1 MRVTKRSGRV
11 EDVKFDNVTNRIS
24 KLTEGLSN
32 SVDVTK
38 VAQQVFSSIYDGI
51 NTHEID
57 TLSAEICIG
66 MITSDPDYEILA
78 TRITASNIQKRAA
91 NNFHIAMRKLHKAG
105 IVTHEVL
112 EVSSK
117 VKDDIKPERDYDF
130 GYFGLKTLEKGYLQ
144 KIDGEII
151 ETPQYMYMRVAIGIH
166 GHDTERVLETYDA
179 LSKGLFIHATP
190 TLFNAGTPRPQMS
203 SCFVAGTAVFTTN
216 RGPVPIEE
224 VCIGDNVVTH
234 TGSIKP
240 VLQTHKNLLGDRT
253 LFDVKIYKTPGFQV
267 TGNHRFWSIT
277 KEQLHWKDEPQWNS
291 IEHLRVGDWIS
302 IPKTKLN
309 TVYEILDMYELLKDE
324 NGTEHWT
331 YSFEFDG
338 TKMRRLTHFTSE
350 YRPNGITLKG
360 EWFERY
366 IKVDED
372 FAWFIGSWY
381 GDGCITYQRS
391 SAKSK
396 RTPTHRGISFAQNPN
411 NTTFIEKIEK
421 IGCKYLGVHA
431 CISKSKKR
439 NCLSISFNN
448 SAIGNAFNILFG
460 RWSSGKFLWPNM
472 YSWNRNMVSAFIGG
486 LVSTDGCCTLRGNVT
501 VQLTNQP
508 LIKSIFHLSRSVGLD
523 TSLTVGSKPY
533 KDRKQYIGRIQFP
546 WIPEIMKWVYK
557 HYDDNRLYKS
567 ERANT
572 TLEIDGKIFL
582 RINAKTRV
590 KDNLPE
596 FVYTLGV
603 KDDHSYT
610 VQGVIAENC
619 FLIANKED
627 SIDGIYDTVK
637 ECARISKWAGG
648 IGLHIHDVR
657 ANKSHIRGTNGT
669 SDGIIPMLR
678 VYNSTARY
686 VNQAG
691 RRKGS
696 IAVYL
701 EPWHA
706 DILDFLEIRLNQ
718 GDEEARC
725 RDLFSAMWI
734 PDLFM
739 KRVES
744 GGNWSLFCPDQA
756 KGLSDVYGKEFEDLY
771 EKYEAEGLARKV
783 VPASEVWKAIIKSQS
798 ETGTPYMLYKDAC
811 NEKSNH
817 KHVGTIKSS
826 NLCVA
831 PETKILTSKGQ
842 QIISELVDQ
851 DVEVWNG
858 DEFSNV
864 TIRQTGKNQKLL
876 TVKTSKGLELR
887 CTPYHKFWIVG
898 HNEPIE
904 AQNLEKGMK
913 IIKHSLPVIN
923 HNTENM
929 KYAYTHGL
937 FCADGTTSSHGN
949 PKRCLFKAKN
959 NGFCMRHQ
967 KNLKDYEEDDDGT
980 CQANSYSE
988 QKFLDLYH
996 VKKKLMKFIDYDY
1009 ASNNDAC
1016 NKIRLRL
1023 PKDIDEKY
1031 TVPTECSLE
1040 SKLEWFAGLID
1051 GDGCVT
1057 KHQGGRGISIQI
1069 GSIHYNFL
1077 NDVLL
1082 MLQTIGVNSRINLSR
1097 NESIK
1102 ELPGGSYTCK
1112 KLWRLLIPSGGVEL
1126 LKTLGLNTRRVNI
1139 NTENLPNRQAL
1150 HFDKIVSVEDL
1161 GETSDTF
1168 CFNEPL
1174 KHRGIFNGI
1183 LTGNCTEILEYTD
1196 KDETAVCNLASIA
1209 LPKYVDVE
1217 KKEFNHEELHRV
1229 TKMVTR
1235 NLNKVIDKNFY
1246 PTENGERSNMRHRPI
1261 GIGVQGLAD
1270 VFIMLRM
1277 SFGSEESRKLNRD
1290 IFETIY
1296 HASLE
1301 SSCELAEMYGTYE
1314 TFKGSPFSQGILQFD
1329 MWDRDPKFS
1338 GRYDWNAM
1346 RELVKKGTRNSL
1358 LLAPMPTAST
1368 SQILGNNECFE
1379 PYTTNIYLRR
1389 TLAGEFVV
1397 VNKHLVNDL
1406 KERGLWSKEMKD
1418 LMVKANG
1425 SVQNIIDIPDDLKE
1439 LYKTVWEMSQK
1450 TIIDMA
1456 ADRGVYIDQSQSMNL
1471 FVESP
1476 TLSKLSSMHMYAWK
1490 TGLKTGMYYLR
1501 SKAKARPIQFSL
1513 EAECAMCSA

>member
-117 VKDDIKPERDYDF
+117 VKDDIKPERDFEF

-166 GHDTERVLETYDA
+166 GHDIDHVLETYEA

-203 SCFVAGTAVFTTN
+203 SCF
-216 RGPVPIEE
+216 
-224 VCIGDNVVTH
+224 
-234 TGSIKP
+234 
-240 VLQTHKNLLGDRT
+240 
-253 LFDVKIYKTPGFQV
+253 
-267 TGNHRFWSIT
+267 
-277 KEQLHWKDEPQWNS
+277 
-291 IEHLRVGDWIS
+291 
-302 IPKTKLN
+302 
-309 TVYEILDMYELLKDE
+309 
-324 NGTEHWT
+324 
-331 YSFEFDG
+331 
-338 TKMRRLTHFTSE
+338 
-350 YRPNGITLKG
+350 
-360 EWFERY
+360 
-366 IKVDED
+366 
-372 FAWFIGSWY
+372 
-381 GDGCITYQRS
+381 
-391 SAKSK
+391 
-396 RTPTHRGISFAQNPN
+396 
-411 NTTFIEKIEK
+411 
-421 IGCKYLGVHA
+421 
-431 CISKSKKR
+431 
-439 NCLSISFNN
+439 
-448 SAIGNAFNILFG
+448 
-460 RWSSGKFLWPNM
+460 
-472 YSWNRNMVSAFIGG
+472 
-486 LVSTDGCCTLRGNVT
+486 
-501 VQLTNQP
+501 
-508 LIKSIFHLSRSVGLD
+508 
-523 TSLTVGSKPY
+523 
-533 KDRKQYIGRIQFP
+533 
-546 WIPEIMKWVYK
+546 
-557 HYDDNRLYKS
+557 
-567 ERANT
+567 
-572 TLEIDGKIFL
+572 
-582 RINAKTRV
+582 
-590 KDNLPE
+590 
-596 FVYTLGV
+596 
-603 KDDHSYT
+603 
-610 VQGVIAENC
+610 
-619 FLIANKED
+619 LIANKED
-627 SIDGIYDTVK
+627 SIEKIYDTVK
-637 ECARISKWAGG
+637 ECAQISKWAGG

-756 KGLSDVYGKEFEDLY
+756 RGLSDVYGKEFEDLY

-817 KHVGTIKSS
+817 KHLGTIKSS
-826 NLCVA
+826 NLC
-831 PETKILTSKGQ
+831 
-842 QIISELVDQ
+842 
-851 DVEVWNG
+851 
-858 DEFSNV
+858 
-864 TIRQTGKNQKLL
+864 
-876 TVKTSKGLELR
+876 
-887 CTPYHKFWIVG
+887 
-898 HNEPIE
+898 
-904 AQNLEKGMK
+904 
-913 IIKHSLPVIN
+913 
-923 HNTENM
+923 
-929 KYAYTHGL
+929 
-937 FCADGTTSSHGN
+937 
-949 PKRCLFKAKN
+949 
-959 NGFCMRHQ
+959 
-967 KNLKDYEEDDDGT
+967 
-980 CQANSYSE
+980 
-988 QKFLDLYH
+988 
-996 VKKKLMKFIDYDY
+996 
-1009 ASNNDAC
+1009 
-1016 NKIRLRL
+1016 
-1023 PKDIDEKY
+1023 
-1031 TVPTECSLE
+1031 
-1040 SKLEWFAGLID
+1040 
-1051 GDGCVT
+1051 
-1057 KHQGGRGISIQI
+1057 
-1069 GSIHYNFL
+1069 
-1077 NDVLL
+1077 
-1082 MLQTIGVNSRINLSR
+1082 
-1097 NESIK
+1097 
-1102 ELPGGSYTCK
+1102 
-1112 KLWRLLIPSGGVEL
+1112 
-1126 LKTLGLNTRRVNI
+1126 
-1139 NTENLPNRQAL
+1139 
-1150 HFDKIVSVEDL
+1150 
-1161 GETSDTF
+1161 
-1168 CFNEPL
+1168 
-1174 KHRGIFNGI
+1174 
-1183 LTGNCTEILEYTD
+1183 TEIVEYTD

-1246 PTENGERSNMRHRPI
+1246 PTENGKRSNMRHRPI

-1277 SFGSEESRKLNRD
+1277 TFGSEESRKLNID

-1418 LMVKANG
+1418 LMVKAGG

>member
-24 KLTEGLSN
+24 KLNYNLSE

-38 VAQQVFSSIYDGI
+38 IAQQVFSSIYDGI
-51 NTHEID
+51 KTHEID

-66 MITSDPDYEILA
+66 MITSDPDYEVLA
-78 TRITASNIQKRAA
+78 TRITASNIQKRAS

-105 IVTHEVL
+105 IVTHEIL

-117 VKDDIKPERDYDF
+117 VKDNIKPERDFDF

-151 ETPQYMYMRVAIGIH
+151 ETPQYLYMRVAIGIH
-166 GHDTERVLETYDA
+166 GHDIDHVIETYEA

-203 SCFVAGTAVFTTN
+203 S
-216 RGPVPIEE
+216 
-224 VCIGDNVVTH
+224 
-234 TGSIKP
+234 
-240 VLQTHKNLLGDRT
+240 
-253 LFDVKIYKTPGFQV
+253 
-267 TGNHRFWSIT
+267 
-277 KEQLHWKDEPQWNS
+277 
-291 IEHLRVGDWIS
+291 
-302 IPKTKLN
+302 
-309 TVYEILDMYELLKDE
+309 
-324 NGTEHWT
+324 
-331 YSFEFDG
+331 
-338 TKMRRLTHFTSE
+338 
-350 YRPNGITLKG
+350 
-360 EWFERY
+360 
-366 IKVDED
+366 
-372 FAWFIGSWY
+372 
-381 GDGCITYQRS
+381 
-391 SAKSK
+391 
-396 RTPTHRGISFAQNPN
+396 
-411 NTTFIEKIEK
+411 
-421 IGCKYLGVHA
+421 
-431 CISKSKKR
+431 
-439 NCLSISFNN
+439 
-448 SAIGNAFNILFG
+448 
-460 RWSSGKFLWPNM
+460 
-472 YSWNRNMVSAFIGG
+472 
-486 LVSTDGCCTLRGNVT
+486 
-501 VQLTNQP
+501 
-508 LIKSIFHLSRSVGLD
+508 
-523 TSLTVGSKPY
+523 
-533 KDRKQYIGRIQFP
+533 
-546 WIPEIMKWVYK
+546 
-557 HYDDNRLYKS
+557 
-567 ERANT
+567 
-572 TLEIDGKIFL
+572 
-582 RINAKTRV
+582 
-590 KDNLPE
+590 
-596 FVYTLGV
+596 
-603 KDDHSYT
+603 
-610 VQGVIAENC
+610 C

-725 RDLFSAMWI
+725 RDLFTAMWI

-744 GGNWSLFCPDQA
+744 GGNWSLFCPDKA

-771 EKYEAEGLARKV
+771 EKYEEEGLATTT

-811 NEKSNH
+811 NKKSNH

-826 NLCVA
+826 NL
-831 PETKILTSKGQ
+831 
-842 QIISELVDQ
+842 
-851 DVEVWNG
+851 
-858 DEFSNV
+858 
-864 TIRQTGKNQKLL
+864 
-876 TVKTSKGLELR
+876 
-887 CTPYHKFWIVG
+887 
-898 HNEPIE
+898 
-904 AQNLEKGMK
+904 
-913 IIKHSLPVIN
+913 
-923 HNTENM
+923 
-929 KYAYTHGL
+929 
-937 FCADGTTSSHGN
+937 
-949 PKRCLFKAKN
+949 
-959 NGFCMRHQ
+959 
-967 KNLKDYEEDDDGT
+967 
-980 CQANSYSE
+980 
-988 QKFLDLYH
+988 
-996 VKKKLMKFIDYDY
+996 
-1009 ASNNDAC
+1009 
-1016 NKIRLRL
+1016 
-1023 PKDIDEKY
+1023 
-1031 TVPTECSLE
+1031 
-1040 SKLEWFAGLID
+1040 
-1051 GDGCVT
+1051 
-1057 KHQGGRGISIQI
+1057 
-1069 GSIHYNFL
+1069 
-1077 NDVLL
+1077 
-1082 MLQTIGVNSRINLSR
+1082 
-1097 NESIK
+1097 
-1102 ELPGGSYTCK
+1102 
-1112 KLWRLLIPSGGVEL
+1112 
-1126 LKTLGLNTRRVNI
+1126 
-1139 NTENLPNRQAL
+1139 
-1150 HFDKIVSVEDL
+1150 
-1161 GETSDTF
+1161 
-1168 CFNEPL
+1168 
-1174 KHRGIFNGI
+1174 
-1183 LTGNCTEILEYTD
+1183 CTEILEYTD

-1217 KKEFNHEELHRV
+1217 KKEFDHKELHRV
-1229 TKMVTR
+1229 TKMITR
-1235 NLNKVIDKNFY
+1235 NLNRVIDKNFY
-1246 PTENGERSNMRHRPI
+1246 PTENGMRSNTRHRPI

-1277 SFGSEESRKLNRD
+1277 TFGSEESRKLNRD

-1301 SSCELAEMYGTYE
+1301 SSCELADMYGTYS
-1314 TFKGSPFSQGILQFD
+1314 TFKGSPFSKGILQFD

-1338 GRYDWNAM
+1338 GRYDWEAM
-1346 RELVKKGTRNSL
+1346 RKLVKNGTRNSL

-1379 PYTTNIYLRR
+1379 PYTTNIYVRR

-1397 VNKHLVNDL
+1397 VNKHLVKDL
-1406 KERGLWSKEMKD
+1406 KNIGLWSKEMKD

-1425 SVQNIIDIPDDLKE
+1425 SVQNIIDIPQDLKD

-1501 SKAKARPIQFSL
+1501 SKAKARPIQYSL

>member
-1 MRVTKRSGRV
+1 MRVVKRSGRV

-24 KLTEGLSN
+24 KLNYDLSE

-38 VAQQVFSSIYDGI
+38 IAQQVFSSIYDGI
-51 NTHEID
+51 KTHEID

-91 NNFHIAMRKLHKAG
+91 NNFHIAMRKLHKVG

-117 VKDDIKPERDYDF
+117 VKDEIRPERDFEF

-151 ETPQYMYMRVAIGIH
+151 ETPQYLYMRVAVGIH
-166 GHDTERVLETYDA
+166 GHDIDRVLETYEA
-179 LSKGLFIHATP
+179 LSTGMFIHATP

-203 SCFVAGTAVFTTN
+203 S
-216 RGPVPIEE
+216 
-224 VCIGDNVVTH
+224 
-234 TGSIKP
+234 
-240 VLQTHKNLLGDRT
+240 
-253 LFDVKIYKTPGFQV
+253 
-267 TGNHRFWSIT
+267 
-277 KEQLHWKDEPQWNS
+277 
-291 IEHLRVGDWIS
+291 
-302 IPKTKLN
+302 
-309 TVYEILDMYELLKDE
+309 
-324 NGTEHWT
+324 
-331 YSFEFDG
+331 
-338 TKMRRLTHFTSE
+338 
-350 YRPNGITLKG
+350 
-360 EWFERY
+360 
-366 IKVDED
+366 
-372 FAWFIGSWY
+372 
-381 GDGCITYQRS
+381 
-391 SAKSK
+391 
-396 RTPTHRGISFAQNPN
+396 
-411 NTTFIEKIEK
+411 
-421 IGCKYLGVHA
+421 
-431 CISKSKKR
+431 
-439 NCLSISFNN
+439 
-448 SAIGNAFNILFG
+448 
-460 RWSSGKFLWPNM
+460 
-472 YSWNRNMVSAFIGG
+472 
-486 LVSTDGCCTLRGNVT
+486 
-501 VQLTNQP
+501 
-508 LIKSIFHLSRSVGLD
+508 
-523 TSLTVGSKPY
+523 
-533 KDRKQYIGRIQFP
+533 
-546 WIPEIMKWVYK
+546 
-557 HYDDNRLYKS
+557 
-567 ERANT
+567 
-572 TLEIDGKIFL
+572 
-582 RINAKTRV
+582 
-590 KDNLPE
+590 
-596 FVYTLGV
+596 
-603 KDDHSYT
+603 
-610 VQGVIAENC
+610 C

-648 IGLHIHDVR
+648 IGLHVHDVR

-756 KGLSDVYGKEFEDLY
+756 CGLSDVYGKEFEDLY
-771 EKYEAEGLARKV
+771 EKYEAEGLAKKV
-783 VPASEVWKAIIKSQS
+783 VPASEIWKAIIKSQS

-817 KHVGTIKSS
+817 KHIGTIKSS
-826 NLCVA
+826 NL
-831 PETKILTSKGQ
+831 
-842 QIISELVDQ
+842 
-851 DVEVWNG
+851 
-858 DEFSNV
+858 
-864 TIRQTGKNQKLL
+864 
-876 TVKTSKGLELR
+876 
-887 CTPYHKFWIVG
+887 
-898 HNEPIE
+898 
-904 AQNLEKGMK
+904 
-913 IIKHSLPVIN
+913 
-923 HNTENM
+923 
-929 KYAYTHGL
+929 
-937 FCADGTTSSHGN
+937 
-949 PKRCLFKAKN
+949 
-959 NGFCMRHQ
+959 
-967 KNLKDYEEDDDGT
+967 
-980 CQANSYSE
+980 
-988 QKFLDLYH
+988 
-996 VKKKLMKFIDYDY
+996 
-1009 ASNNDAC
+1009 
-1016 NKIRLRL
+1016 
-1023 PKDIDEKY
+1023 
-1031 TVPTECSLE
+1031 
-1040 SKLEWFAGLID
+1040 
-1051 GDGCVT
+1051 
-1057 KHQGGRGISIQI
+1057 
-1069 GSIHYNFL
+1069 
-1077 NDVLL
+1077 
-1082 MLQTIGVNSRINLSR
+1082 
-1097 NESIK
+1097 
-1102 ELPGGSYTCK
+1102 
-1112 KLWRLLIPSGGVEL
+1112 
-1126 LKTLGLNTRRVNI
+1126 
-1139 NTENLPNRQAL
+1139 
-1150 HFDKIVSVEDL
+1150 
-1161 GETSDTF
+1161 
-1168 CFNEPL
+1168 
-1174 KHRGIFNGI
+1174 
-1183 LTGNCTEILEYTD
+1183 CTEILEYTD

-1209 LPKYVDVE
+1209 LPKYVDTE

-1246 PTENGERSNMRHRPI
+1246 PTENGKRSNMRHRPI

-1277 SFGSEESRKLNRD
+1277 TFGSEESRKLNRD

-1301 SSCELAEMYGTYE
+1301 SSCELAEMYGPYS
-1314 TFKGSPFSQGILQFD
+1314 TFKGSPFSKGILQFD

-1346 RELVKKGTRNSL
+1346 RKLVKKGTINSL

-1425 SVQNIIDIPDDLKE
+1425 SVQNIIDIPNDLKE
-1439 LYKTVWEMSQK
+1439 LYRTVWEMSQK

-1456 ADRGVYIDQSQSMNL
+1456 ADRGIYIDQSQSMNL

>member
-24 KLTEGLSN
+24 KLTEGLSET
-32 SVDVTK
+32 VDVTK
-38 VAQQVFSSIYDGI
+38 IAQQVFSSIYDGI
-51 NTHEID
+51 KTPEID

-117 VKDDIKPERDYDF
+117 VKDEIKPERDFEF

-151 ETPQYMYMRVAIGIH
+151 ETPQYLYMRVAIGIH
-166 GHDTERVLETYDA
+166 GHDIDHVLETYDA

-203 SCFVAGTAVFTTN
+203 SCF
-216 RGPVPIEE
+216 
-224 VCIGDNVVTH
+224 
-234 TGSIKP
+234 
-240 VLQTHKNLLGDRT
+240 
-253 LFDVKIYKTPGFQV
+253 
-267 TGNHRFWSIT
+267 
-277 KEQLHWKDEPQWNS
+277 
-291 IEHLRVGDWIS
+291 
-302 IPKTKLN
+302 
-309 TVYEILDMYELLKDE
+309 
-324 NGTEHWT
+324 
-331 YSFEFDG
+331 
-338 TKMRRLTHFTSE
+338 
-350 YRPNGITLKG
+350 
-360 EWFERY
+360 
-366 IKVDED
+366 
-372 FAWFIGSWY
+372 
-381 GDGCITYQRS
+381 
-391 SAKSK
+391 
-396 RTPTHRGISFAQNPN
+396 
-411 NTTFIEKIEK
+411 
-421 IGCKYLGVHA
+421 
-431 CISKSKKR
+431 
-439 NCLSISFNN
+439 
-448 SAIGNAFNILFG
+448 
-460 RWSSGKFLWPNM
+460 
-472 YSWNRNMVSAFIGG
+472 
-486 LVSTDGCCTLRGNVT
+486 
-501 VQLTNQP
+501 
-508 LIKSIFHLSRSVGLD
+508 
-523 TSLTVGSKPY
+523 
-533 KDRKQYIGRIQFP
+533 
-546 WIPEIMKWVYK
+546 
-557 HYDDNRLYKS
+557 
-567 ERANT
+567 
-572 TLEIDGKIFL
+572 
-582 RINAKTRV
+582 
-590 KDNLPE
+590 
-596 FVYTLGV
+596 
-603 KDDHSYT
+603 
-610 VQGVIAENC
+610 
-619 FLIANKED
+619 LIANKED

-648 IGLHIHDVR
+648 IGLHVHDVR

-744 GGNWSLFCPDQA
+744 DGNWSLFCPDQA
-756 KGLSDVYGKEFEDLY
+756 KGLSDVYGKEFEELY
-771 EKYEAEGLARKV
+771 EKYESEGIATKV
-783 VPASEVWKAIIKSQS
+783 VPASEIWKAIIKSQS

-826 NLCVA
+826 NLC
-831 PETKILTSKGQ
+831 
-842 QIISELVDQ
+842 
-851 DVEVWNG
+851 
-858 DEFSNV
+858 
-864 TIRQTGKNQKLL
+864 
-876 TVKTSKGLELR
+876 
-887 CTPYHKFWIVG
+887 
-898 HNEPIE
+898 
-904 AQNLEKGMK
+904 
-913 IIKHSLPVIN
+913 
-923 HNTENM
+923 
-929 KYAYTHGL
+929 
-937 FCADGTTSSHGN
+937 
-949 PKRCLFKAKN
+949 
-959 NGFCMRHQ
+959 
-967 KNLKDYEEDDDGT
+967 
-980 CQANSYSE
+980 
-988 QKFLDLYH
+988 
-996 VKKKLMKFIDYDY
+996 
-1009 ASNNDAC
+1009 
-1016 NKIRLRL
+1016 
-1023 PKDIDEKY
+1023 
-1031 TVPTECSLE
+1031 
-1040 SKLEWFAGLID
+1040 
-1051 GDGCVT
+1051 
-1057 KHQGGRGISIQI
+1057 
-1069 GSIHYNFL
+1069 
-1077 NDVLL
+1077 
-1082 MLQTIGVNSRINLSR
+1082 
-1097 NESIK
+1097 
-1102 ELPGGSYTCK
+1102 
-1112 KLWRLLIPSGGVEL
+1112 
-1126 LKTLGLNTRRVNI
+1126 
-1139 NTENLPNRQAL
+1139 
-1150 HFDKIVSVEDL
+1150 
-1161 GETSDTF
+1161 
-1168 CFNEPL
+1168 
-1174 KHRGIFNGI
+1174 
-1183 LTGNCTEILEYTD
+1183 TEILEFTD
-1196 KDETAVCNLASIA
+1196 KEETAVCNLASIA

-1246 PTENGERSNMRHRPI
+1246 PTENGKRSNMRHRPI

-1277 SFGSEESRKLNRD
+1277 TFGSEESRKLNID

-1301 SSCELAEMYGTYE
+1301 SSCELAEMYGPYE
-1314 TFKGSPFSQGILQFD
+1314 TFKGSPFSKGILQFD

-1346 RELVKKGTRNSL
+1346 RKLVKKGTMNSL

-1476 TLSKLSSMHMYAWK
+1476 TISKLSSMHMYAWK

-1501 SKAKARPIQFSL
+1501 SKAKSRPIQFSL
-1513 EAECAMCSA
+1513 EAECSMCSA

>member
-24 KLTEGLSN
+24 KLTEGLSET
-32 SVDVTK
+32 VDVTK
-38 VAQQVFSSIYDGI
+38 IAQQVFSSIYDGI
-51 NTHEID
+51 KTPEID

-117 VKDDIKPERDYDF
+117 VKDDIKTERDFEF

-144 KIDGEII
+144 KIDDEII
-151 ETPQYMYMRVAIGIH
+151 ETPQYLYMRVAIGIH
-166 GHDTERVLETYDA
+166 GHDIDHVLETYDA

-203 SCFVAGTAVFTTN
+203 SCF
-216 RGPVPIEE
+216 
-224 VCIGDNVVTH
+224 
-234 TGSIKP
+234 
-240 VLQTHKNLLGDRT
+240 
-253 LFDVKIYKTPGFQV
+253 
-267 TGNHRFWSIT
+267 
-277 KEQLHWKDEPQWNS
+277 
-291 IEHLRVGDWIS
+291 
-302 IPKTKLN
+302 
-309 TVYEILDMYELLKDE
+309 
-324 NGTEHWT
+324 
-331 YSFEFDG
+331 
-338 TKMRRLTHFTSE
+338 
-350 YRPNGITLKG
+350 
-360 EWFERY
+360 
-366 IKVDED
+366 
-372 FAWFIGSWY
+372 
-381 GDGCITYQRS
+381 
-391 SAKSK
+391 
-396 RTPTHRGISFAQNPN
+396 
-411 NTTFIEKIEK
+411 
-421 IGCKYLGVHA
+421 
-431 CISKSKKR
+431 
-439 NCLSISFNN
+439 
-448 SAIGNAFNILFG
+448 
-460 RWSSGKFLWPNM
+460 
-472 YSWNRNMVSAFIGG
+472 
-486 LVSTDGCCTLRGNVT
+486 
-501 VQLTNQP
+501 
-508 LIKSIFHLSRSVGLD
+508 
-523 TSLTVGSKPY
+523 
-533 KDRKQYIGRIQFP
+533 
-546 WIPEIMKWVYK
+546 
-557 HYDDNRLYKS
+557 
-567 ERANT
+567 
-572 TLEIDGKIFL
+572 
-582 RINAKTRV
+582 
-590 KDNLPE
+590 
-596 FVYTLGV
+596 
-603 KDDHSYT
+603 
-610 VQGVIAENC
+610 
-619 FLIANKED
+619 LIANKED

-648 IGLHIHDVR
+648 IGLHVHDVR

-678 VYNSTARY
+678 VYNTTARY

-744 GGNWSLFCPDQA
+744 DGNWSLFCPDTA
-756 KGLSDVYGKEFEDLY
+756 RGLSDVYGKEFEDLY
-771 EKYEAEGLARKV
+771 EKYESEGIATKV
-783 VPASEVWKAIIKSQS
+783 VPASEIWKAIIKSQS

-817 KHVGTIKSS
+817 KHLGTIKSS
-826 NLCVA
+826 NLC
-831 PETKILTSKGQ
+831 
-842 QIISELVDQ
+842 
-851 DVEVWNG
+851 
-858 DEFSNV
+858 
-864 TIRQTGKNQKLL
+864 
-876 TVKTSKGLELR
+876 
-887 CTPYHKFWIVG
+887 
-898 HNEPIE
+898 
-904 AQNLEKGMK
+904 
-913 IIKHSLPVIN
+913 
-923 HNTENM
+923 
-929 KYAYTHGL
+929 
-937 FCADGTTSSHGN
+937 
-949 PKRCLFKAKN
+949 
-959 NGFCMRHQ
+959 
-967 KNLKDYEEDDDGT
+967 
-980 CQANSYSE
+980 
-988 QKFLDLYH
+988 
-996 VKKKLMKFIDYDY
+996 
-1009 ASNNDAC
+1009 
-1016 NKIRLRL
+1016 
-1023 PKDIDEKY
+1023 
-1031 TVPTECSLE
+1031 
-1040 SKLEWFAGLID
+1040 
-1051 GDGCVT
+1051 
-1057 KHQGGRGISIQI
+1057 
-1069 GSIHYNFL
+1069 
-1077 NDVLL
+1077 
-1082 MLQTIGVNSRINLSR
+1082 
-1097 NESIK
+1097 
-1102 ELPGGSYTCK
+1102 
-1112 KLWRLLIPSGGVEL
+1112 
-1126 LKTLGLNTRRVNI
+1126 
-1139 NTENLPNRQAL
+1139 
-1150 HFDKIVSVEDL
+1150 
-1161 GETSDTF
+1161 
-1168 CFNEPL
+1168 
-1174 KHRGIFNGI
+1174 
-1183 LTGNCTEILEYTD
+1183 TEIMEFTD

-1229 TKMVTR
+1229 TKMITR

-1246 PTENGERSNMRHRPI
+1246 PTENGKRSNMRHRPI

-1277 SFGSEESRKLNRD
+1277 TFGSEESRKLNID

-1301 SSCELAEMYGTYE
+1301 SSYELAEMYGPYE
-1314 TFKGSPFSQGILQFD
+1314 SFKGSPFSKGILQFD

-1346 RELVKKGTRNSL
+1346 RELVKKGTMNSL

-1456 ADRGVYIDQSQSMNL
+1456 ADRAVYIDQSQSMNL

-1476 TLSKLSSMHMYAWK
+1476 TVSKLSSMHMYAWK

-1501 SKAKARPIQFSL
+1501 SKAKSRPIQFSL
-1513 EAECAMCSA
+1513 EAECSMCSA

>member
-24 KLTEGLSN
+24 KLTEGLSET
-32 SVDVTK
+32 VDVTK
-38 VAQQVFSSIYDGI
+38 IAQQVFSSIYDGI
-51 NTHEID
+51 KTPEID

-117 VKDDIKPERDYDF
+117 VKDDIKHERDFEF

-151 ETPQYMYMRVAIGIH
+151 ETPQYLYMRVAIGIH
-166 GHDTERVLETYDA
+166 GHDIDHVLETYDA

-203 SCFVAGTAVFTTN
+203 SCF
-216 RGPVPIEE
+216 
-224 VCIGDNVVTH
+224 
-234 TGSIKP
+234 
-240 VLQTHKNLLGDRT
+240 
-253 LFDVKIYKTPGFQV
+253 
-267 TGNHRFWSIT
+267 
-277 KEQLHWKDEPQWNS
+277 
-291 IEHLRVGDWIS
+291 
-302 IPKTKLN
+302 
-309 TVYEILDMYELLKDE
+309 
-324 NGTEHWT
+324 
-331 YSFEFDG
+331 
-338 TKMRRLTHFTSE
+338 
-350 YRPNGITLKG
+350 
-360 EWFERY
+360 
-366 IKVDED
+366 
-372 FAWFIGSWY
+372 
-381 GDGCITYQRS
+381 
-391 SAKSK
+391 
-396 RTPTHRGISFAQNPN
+396 
-411 NTTFIEKIEK
+411 
-421 IGCKYLGVHA
+421 
-431 CISKSKKR
+431 
-439 NCLSISFNN
+439 
-448 SAIGNAFNILFG
+448 
-460 RWSSGKFLWPNM
+460 
-472 YSWNRNMVSAFIGG
+472 
-486 LVSTDGCCTLRGNVT
+486 
-501 VQLTNQP
+501 
-508 LIKSIFHLSRSVGLD
+508 
-523 TSLTVGSKPY
+523 
-533 KDRKQYIGRIQFP
+533 
-546 WIPEIMKWVYK
+546 
-557 HYDDNRLYKS
+557 
-567 ERANT
+567 
-572 TLEIDGKIFL
+572 
-582 RINAKTRV
+582 
-590 KDNLPE
+590 
-596 FVYTLGV
+596 
-603 KDDHSYT
+603 
-610 VQGVIAENC
+610 
-619 FLIANKED
+619 LIANKED

-648 IGLHIHDVR
+648 IGLHVHDVR

-744 GGNWSLFCPDQA
+744 DGNWSLFCPDQA
-756 KGLSDVYGKEFEDLY
+756 RGLSDVYGKEFEELY
-771 EKYEAEGLARKV
+771 EKYESEGIATKV
-783 VPASEVWKAIIKSQS
+783 VPASEIWKAIIKSQS

-817 KHVGTIKSS
+817 KHIGTIKSS
-826 NLCVA
+826 NL
-831 PETKILTSKGQ
+831 
-842 QIISELVDQ
+842 
-851 DVEVWNG
+851 
-858 DEFSNV
+858 
-864 TIRQTGKNQKLL
+864 
-876 TVKTSKGLELR
+876 
-887 CTPYHKFWIVG
+887 
-898 HNEPIE
+898 
-904 AQNLEKGMK
+904 
-913 IIKHSLPVIN
+913 
-923 HNTENM
+923 
-929 KYAYTHGL
+929 
-937 FCADGTTSSHGN
+937 
-949 PKRCLFKAKN
+949 
-959 NGFCMRHQ
+959 
-967 KNLKDYEEDDDGT
+967 
-980 CQANSYSE
+980 
-988 QKFLDLYH
+988 
-996 VKKKLMKFIDYDY
+996 
-1009 ASNNDAC
+1009 
-1016 NKIRLRL
+1016 
-1023 PKDIDEKY
+1023 
-1031 TVPTECSLE
+1031 
-1040 SKLEWFAGLID
+1040 
-1051 GDGCVT
+1051 
-1057 KHQGGRGISIQI
+1057 
-1069 GSIHYNFL
+1069 
-1077 NDVLL
+1077 
-1082 MLQTIGVNSRINLSR
+1082 
-1097 NESIK
+1097 
-1102 ELPGGSYTCK
+1102 
-1112 KLWRLLIPSGGVEL
+1112 
-1126 LKTLGLNTRRVNI
+1126 
-1139 NTENLPNRQAL
+1139 
-1150 HFDKIVSVEDL
+1150 
-1161 GETSDTF
+1161 
-1168 CFNEPL
+1168 
-1174 KHRGIFNGI
+1174 
-1183 LTGNCTEILEYTD
+1183 CTEILEYTD

-1246 PTENGERSNMRHRPI
+1246 PTENGKRSNMRHRPI

-1277 SFGSEESRKLNRD
+1277 TFGSEESRKLNID

-1301 SSCELAEMYGTYE
+1301 SSCELAEMYGPYE
-1314 TFKGSPFSQGILQFD
+1314 TFKGSPFSKGILQFD

-1346 RELVKKGTRNSL
+1346 RKLVKKGTMNSL

-1476 TLSKLSSMHMYAWK
+1476 TISKLSSMHMYAWK

-1501 SKAKARPIQFSL
+1501 SKAKSRPIQFSL
-1513 EAECAMCSA
+1513 EAECSMCSA